1 LAAQA
6 AEEQLA
12 GMLVVYQQIA
22 KEYPPTQAIQPEQ
35 EIVI

>member
-12 GMLVVYQQIA
+12 GMLVLYQQIA
-22 KEYPPTQAIQPEQ
+22 KQYPPTEAIQPEQ
-35 EIVI
+35 EIIV